1 MENSSNLGVYVR
13 ECIKPEQNASSFS
26 RRLVVR
32 AAEIFAGAGG
42 LTIATAQAGFKHA
55 ALIELDDFACETI
68 RANQGPQG
76 SLAKDWPLFQK
87 DIRAFDYAS
96 IDGEI
101 DLMCAG
107 LPCQPFSLGGKG
119 MAHQDP
125 RDMFGEVVRAVRSLQ
140 PRAILIENVKGL
152 LRPALKD
159 YFEYLLLA
167 LASPNLVRRVSQ
179 SWREHLLMLQRRRPQ
194 DDLKYDI
201 NVEVVNAAD
210 YGVPQWRERVLI
222 VAFRSDLKIEWSAPE
237 ATHSLD
243 ALLWQQWKTGEYW
256 ERHRLSRSR
265 RGLMSRR
272 IASRDTNVR
281 KLELLENKAQPWKT
295 VRDAIADLPRAVDSK
310 KAASMQNHF
319 LIPGARA
326 YSGHSGSLLDEPAK
340 TLKAGDHGVPGGEN
354 TLSLGGGKVR
364 YFTVREC
371 ARLQTFPDAYAIK
384 GAWTRAMRQIGNA
397 VPVALGL
404 AFTTQIRNHLQEAA
418 CTR

>member
-1 MENSSNLGVYVR
+1 M
-13 ECIKPEQNASSFS
+13 
-26 RRLVVR
+26 R

>member
-1 MENSSNLGVYVR
+1 
-13 ECIKPEQNASSFS
+13 
-26 RRLVVR
+26 
-32 AAEIFAGAGG
+32 
-42 LTIATAQAGFKHA
+42 
-55 ALIELDDFACETI
+55 
-68 RANQGPQG
+68 
-76 SLAKDWPLFQK
+76 
-87 DIRAFDYAS
+87 
-96 IDGEI
+96 
-101 DLMCAG
+101 
-107 LPCQPFSLGGKG
+107 
-119 MAHQDP
+119 
-125 RDMFGEVVRAVRSLQ
+125 VRSLQ

>member
-1 MENSSNLGVYVR
+1 
-13 ECIKPEQNASSFS
+13 
-26 RRLVVR
+26 VR